1 MIISTRDSNIKND
14 MIANNAITIND
25 DNINIE
31 AKSIIFKKGS

>member
-1 MIISTRDSNIKND
+1 MITILKQN
-14 MIANNAITIND
+14 NNAITINN